1 MIAYPAIDLR
11 GGQVVQLV
19 GGDPAE
25 QRVQLPDPAAVA
37 RRWIDDGF
45 AALHVVDLDAALG
58 HGANHDAIRGI
69 LATVDV
75 PVQVGGGIRDD
86 DTVAALLRAGAR
98 RVIVGTR
105 AVLEPDWLRRQAEAW
120 PDRILLAAD
129 CRGDDVVVHGWT
141 EPAGTSVRTLL
152 ERTAPLPLAGVL
164 ITDVDREGRMEGA
177 DTARFAALARL
188 TPHPLLASGGVTTA
202 AELRALADAGVAG
215 AVLGMALYTG
225 ALDARATAREFR
237 N

>member
-1 MIAYPAIDLR
+1 VIAYPAIDLR

-19 GGDPAE
+19 GGDPAD

-58 HGANHDAIRGI
+58 HGTNHDAIHAI

-86 DTVAALLRAGAR
+86 EAIAALLAAGAR

-129 CRGDDVVVHGWT
+129 CRGDDVVVQGWT
-141 EPAGTSVRTLL
+141 ERAGASVPALL
-152 ERTAPLPLAGVL
+152 ELTAALPLAGILV
-164 ITDVDREGRMEGA
+164 TDVSREGRMEGA
-177 DTARFAALARL
+177 DTARFAALARM

-202 AELRALADAGVAG
+202 GELRELASGGLAG